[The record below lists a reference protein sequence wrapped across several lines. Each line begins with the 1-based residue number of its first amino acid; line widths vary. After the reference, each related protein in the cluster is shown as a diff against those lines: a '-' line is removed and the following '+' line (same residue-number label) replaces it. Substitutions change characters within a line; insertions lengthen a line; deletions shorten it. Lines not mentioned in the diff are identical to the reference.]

1 MKIKIALFLTL
12 IVFCLS
18 ARSQQQPVGNPVLKV
33 LSFNIYHG
41 ATMKGDFDLT
51 GDSKGH

>member
-1 MKIKIALFLTL
+1 MKIKIALFLTI
-12 IVFCLS
+12 IVSGFPV
-18 ARSQQQPVGNPVLKV
+18 RSQQLPDNNPVLKI
-33 LSFNIYHG
+33 LTFNIFHG